1 MNDDREMG
9 VPPSAAHAAHAAHA
23 GHDPLAIAGLLDRD
37 VTASDR
43 AVAGALVATCPE
55 CAALHADLL
64 ALSSAALELSNAVLA
79 LPTPPRKRDFR
90 LTAAD
95 AARLSAAPGAE
106 PVTPSSRLSGV
117 MTDIHRHASHD
128 TLLVASLADHSSA
141 GPERDRATALVESC
155 TLCAGL
161 HDDLIAL
168 SAAIRD
174 MPTPPRPRAYTLGP
188 ADAARV
194 RPGGWRRLI
203 AGIGTAR
210 DGFSRPLAVGLTT
223 LGLAG
228 LLVATVP
235 SILTTGNATGASAAT
250 GASSVADGASAQE
263 LAKDSVS
270 SPGPSLSDMAVQTDG
285 PRAAAAMASPAAT
298 AADAAAVAP
307 TLQGATA
314 TDTSQMPVQSP
325 DDGTY
330 TKNGEAQNG
339 SLATLADQA
348 PGAGERSGPS
358 TMIVVSGTML
368 IVGLGLFAIRWR
380 ARRLR

>member
-1 MNDDREMG
+1 MADGHEMG
-9 VPPSAAHAAHAAHA
+9 VPAHAAPAHAAHA
-23 GHDPLAIAGLLDRD
+23 GHDPLAIAGLLNRD

-43 AVAGALVATCPE
+43 AVAGALVATCLE

-64 ALSSAALELSNAVLA
+64 ALSSAALE

-95 AARLSAAPGAE
+95 AARLSAATGAE

-194 RPGGWRRLI
+194 RPSGWRRLI

-235 SILTTGNATGASAAT
+235 SILTTGNATGAS
-250 GASSVADGASAQE
+250 SVADGASAQE

-270 SPGPSLSDMAVQTDG
+270 SPGPSLSAMAGQTDG

-330 TKNGEAQNG
+330 TSNGEAQNG